1 MSKLIKI
8 SFTTLVA
15 ISLAG
20 CSSYTQNTQK
30 QAQKFET
37 NQSYKCNHIA
47 NITKEKMVPV
57 KSAESIIFTLNKDSL
72 TTDIKNDEKFT
83 PFVKTL
89 YKGKNS
95 VIRLNDQK
103 GLELRQRMLNGKFK
117 QSFKI
122 YSCEK
127 N

>member
-15 ISLAG
+15 VALAG

-30 QAQKFET
+30 QAQKFEK

-47 NITKEKMVPV
+47 NITKEKIVSV
-57 KSAESIIFTLNKDSL
+57 KSAESITFTLNKDSL
-72 TTDIKNDEKFT
+72 TTNIKNDEKFT
-83 PFVKTL
+83 PFVKAL